1 MKLKSF
7 CTAKETI
14 NKTKIQSTNW
24 DKILANNAINK
35 DEFSKYTNK
44 SYSLKLKKKTKTES
58 KNWQKA

>member
-14 NKTKIQSTNW
+14 NKTKIQSTNR
-24 DKILANNAINK
+24 DKILVNNAINK
-35 DEFSKYTNK
+35 DEFSKYTNN
-44 SYSLKLKKKTKTES
+44 SYSLKLKKKKS